1 MRALQD
7 IQGLKFPDDYVIR
20 HFYKTGLH
28 NRKGHVLEVGCA
40 AGNNLMLYADYGW
53 QVTGVDILPE
63 ALAQARHNLGLGAI
77 LIEASADDGL
87 PEGITEPVDVVL
99 LPNVLCYLRDDGV
112 AALAKA
118 VRAHAAPGAA
128 IFVRTRLIDD
138 YRYGKGE
145 PAGPDSFILNTVET
159 GEAGL
164 FHRFYSRDALIAL
177 ITGAFGV
184 VDPSVF
190 HIRFDNFQAGH
201 LIANN
206 SDLVIWG
213 QISEEKFAG

>member
-1 MRALQD
+1 MRALKD
-7 IQGLKFPDDYVIR
+7 IQGLKFPDDYIIR
-20 HFYKTGLH
+20 HFYKTGLQ
-28 NRKGHVLEVGCA
+28 NRTGHVLEVGCA

-63 ALAQARHNLGLGAI
+63 ALAQARHNLGPDAQ

-87 PEGITEPVDVVL
+87 PAGITKPVDVVL
-99 LPNVLCYLRDDGV
+99 LPNVLCYLRDGGV
-112 AALAKA
+112 AALAKT
-118 VRAHAAPGAA
+118 VRAHAAPGASL
-128 IFVRTRLIDD
+128 FVRTRLIDD

-145 PAGPDSFILNTVET
+145 PAGPDSFILDTVET

-164 FHRFYSRDALIAL
+164 FHRFYSRDALVDL

-184 VDPSVF
+184 VNPSIF
-190 HIRFDNFQAGH
+190 HIRFDNHQAGQ

-206 SDLVIWG
+206 SDLVIWA
-213 QISEEKFAG
+213 EMAK